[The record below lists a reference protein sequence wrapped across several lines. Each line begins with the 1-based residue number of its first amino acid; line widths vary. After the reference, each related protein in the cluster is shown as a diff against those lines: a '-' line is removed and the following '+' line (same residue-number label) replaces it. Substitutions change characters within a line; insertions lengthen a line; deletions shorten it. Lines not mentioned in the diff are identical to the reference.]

1 MPAPQTQHRSWF
13 SRARH
18 GIAGRWRNRS
28 DRWYDPGFDAA
39 SSFFHRA
46 VEGLIH
52 VFRTQRHMRFHFV
65 AATIIVL
72 LGSLMQLERTQWF
85 LLYFAMGLVFLT
97 ELLNTAIE
105 ACVDLFTDSYHT
117 LAKIAKD
124 IAAGAV
130 LVATILAIIVAL
142 LVFFNPYNY
151 RWLFGLSMIDHPSDP
166 FQVGMSGM
174 VLLFLLTVI
183 SKTLGNK
190 GTFLSG
196 GVVSGHSALGFYLA
210 TSILFVS
217 NQLPTAFL
225 AMCIAALVAQS
236 RVQARIH
243 TTQEVI
249 WGAFL
254 GISVPTVMYRLLPW
268 IAHRLSDLPI

>member
-1 MPAPQTQHRSWF
+1 M
-13 SRARH
+13 
-18 GIAGRWRNRS
+18 
-28 DRWYDPGFDAA
+28 
-39 SSFFHRA
+39 
-46 VEGLIH
+46 
-52 VFRTQRHMRFHFV
+52 
-65 AATIIVL
+65 ATVIVL
-72 LGSLMQLERTQWF
+72 LGALMRLPREQWF
-85 LLYFAMGLVFLT
+85 LLYFAMALVFLT
-97 ELLNTAIE
+97 EMLNTAIE
-105 ACVDLFTDSYHT
+105 ACVDLITDSYHP

-130 LVATILAIIVAL
+130 LVATVLAVIVAV
-142 LVFFNPYNY
+142 LVFFNPENY
-151 RWLFGLSMIDHPSDP
+151 KALFNVSLIDEPADP
-166 FQVGMSGM
+166 FQVGISGFA
-174 VLLFLLTVI
+174 LLFLLTII

-196 GVVSGHSALGFYLA
+196 GVVSGHSALGFYLS

-243 TTQEVI
+243 TTQEVV

-254 GISVPTVMYRLLPW
+254 GISVPGVMYRLLPW
-268 IAHRLSDLPI
+268 VGSRIAGLHLHIGS

>member
-1 MPAPQTQHRSWF
+1 MPRPTKTTLVSIKHAIE
-13 SRARH
+13 
-18 GIAGRWRNRS
+18 GI
-28 DRWYDPGFDAA
+28 
-39 SSFFHRA
+39 
-46 VEGLIH
+46 IH
-52 VFRTQRHMRFHFV
+52 VFRTQKHMRFHFIM
-65 AATIIVL
+65 ATVIVT
-72 LGSLMQLERTQWF
+72 LGALMRLPREQWF
-85 LLYFAMGLVFLT
+85 LLYFAMALVFLT
-97 ELLNTAIE
+97 EMLNTAIE
-105 ACVDLFTDSYHT
+105 ATVDLITDSYHP

-130 LVATILAIIVAL
+130 LVATLLAIIVAV
-142 LVFFNPYNY
+142 LVFFNPANY
-151 RWLFGLSMIDHPSDP
+151 WQLFNLSVVDQQSDP
-166 FQVGMSGM
+166 LQVGISGM
-174 VLLFLLTVI
+174 ALLFLLTII

-196 GVVSGHSALGFYLA
+196 GVVSGHSALGFYLS

-243 TTQEVI
+243 TTQEVV

-254 GISVPTVMYRLLPW
+254 GISVPGVMYRLLPW
-268 IAHRLSDLPI
+268 IGARIAALHLHLGG

>member
-1 MPAPQTQHRSWF
+1 MPRPTKTTLF
-13 SRARH
+13 SFKHAIE
-18 GIAGRWRNRS
+18 GI
-28 DRWYDPGFDAA
+28 
-39 SSFFHRA
+39 
-46 VEGLIH
+46 IH
-52 VFRTQRHMRFHFV
+52 VFRTQKHMRFHFIV
-65 AATIIVL
+65 ATVIVV
-72 LGSLMQLERTQWF
+72 LGAMMRLDREHWF
-85 LLYFAMGLVFLT
+85 LLYFAMALVFLT
-97 ELLNTAIE
+97 EMLNTAIE
-105 ACVDLFTDSYHT
+105 ATVDLITDTYHP

-130 LVATILAIIVAL
+130 LVATVLAIIVAF
-142 LVFFNPYNY
+142 LVFFNPENY
-151 RWLFGLSMIDHPSDP
+151 QRLFDISLIDKPEDP
-166 FQVGMSGM
+166 IQVGVSGFA
-174 VLLFLLTVI
+174 LLFLLTII

-196 GVVSGHSALGFYLA
+196 GVVSGHSALGFYLS

-243 TTQEVI
+243 TTQEVV

-268 IAHRLSDLPI
+268 IVARIAGLNVYHGG

>member
-1 MPAPQTQHRSWF
+1 M
-13 SRARH
+13 
-18 GIAGRWRNRS
+18 N
-28 DRWYDPGFDAA
+28 
-39 SSFFHRA
+39 
-46 VEGLIH
+46 
-52 VFRTQRHMRFHFV
+52 
-65 AATIIVL
+65 
-72 LGSLMQLERTQWF
+72 
-85 LLYFAMGLVFLT
+85 
-97 ELLNTAIE
+97 
-105 ACVDLFTDSYHT
+105 
-117 LAKIAKD
+117 AKD
-124 IAAGAV
+124 IAAGSV
-130 LVATILAIIVAL
+130 LIATILAVVVAI
-142 LVFFNPYNY
+142 LVFFNPDNY
-151 RWLFGLSMIDHPSDP
+151 KYLLGVSLIDRPADP
-166 FQVGMSGM
+166 FQVGVSGV

-243 TTQEVI
+243 TSQEVV

-254 GISVPTVMYRLLPW
+254 GISVPSVMYRLLPW
-268 IAHRLSDLPI
+268 LAARIAELHLTMPF

>member
-1 MPAPQTQHRSWF
+1 MWNRLVKPAGTEPSRRRS
-13 SRARH
+13 SAV
-18 GIAGRWRNRS
+18 A
-28 DRWYDPGFDAA
+28 
-39 SSFFHRA
+39 FFHRA
-46 VEGLIH
+46 TEGIIH
-52 VFRTQRHMRFHFV
+52 VFRTQQHMRFHFV
-65 AATIIVL
+65 AAAAIVL
-72 LGSLMQLERTQWF
+72 IGVFLKLERTQWF
-85 LLYFAMGLVFLT
+85 LLFFAMALVFLT
-97 ELLNTAIE
+97 EILNTAIE
-105 ACVDLFTDSYHT
+105 ACVDLFTDSYHP

-130 LVATILAIIVAL
+130 LVATVLAMLVAL
-142 LVFFNPYNY
+142 LVFFNPANY
-151 RWLFGLSMIDHPSDP
+151 RWLFGISLIDYPADP
-166 FQVGMSGM
+166 FQVGVSGM
-174 VLLFLLTVI
+174 VLLFLITVI

-210 TSILFVS
+210 TSVLFVS

-243 TTQEVI
+243 TTQEVM
-249 WGAFL
+249 WGAVL

-268 IAHRLSDLPI
+268 ITEQIARVVSVSL

>member
-1 MPAPQTQHRSWF
+1 MPRPTKTTLVSFKHAIE
-13 SRARH
+13 
-18 GIAGRWRNRS
+18 GI
-28 DRWYDPGFDAA
+28 
-39 SSFFHRA
+39 
-46 VEGLIH
+46 IH
-52 VFRTQRHMRFHFV
+52 VFRTQKHMRFHFIM
-65 AATIIVL
+65 ATVIVV
-72 LGSLMQLERTQWF
+72 LGALMRLPREQWF
-85 LLYFAMGLVFLT
+85 LLYFAMALVFLT
-97 ELLNTAIE
+97 EMLNTAIE
-105 ACVDLFTDSYHT
+105 ACVDLITDSYHP

-130 LVATILAIIVAL
+130 LVATVLAVIVAV
-142 LVFFNPYNY
+142 LVFFNPENY
-151 RWLFGLSMIDHPSDP
+151 RALFNVSLIDQPSDP
-166 FQVGMSGM
+166 FQVGISG
-174 VLLFLLTVI
+174 VALLFLLTII

-196 GVVSGHSALGFYLA
+196 GVVSGHSALGFYLS

-243 TTQEVI
+243 TTQEVV

-254 GISVPTVMYRLLPW
+254 GISVPGVMYRLLPW
-268 IAHRLSDLPI
+268 VAARVAALHLHIGS

>member
-1 MPAPQTQHRSWF
+1 MPLPPDEQPRTVTGPRTSLLA
-13 SRARH
+13 
-18 GIAGRWRNRS
+18 
-28 DRWYDPGFDAA
+28 
-39 SSFFHRA
+39 FFHRA
-46 VEGLIH
+46 TEGIIH

-65 AATIIVL
+65 TASVIVL
-72 LGSLMQLERTQWF
+72 LGGFLQLGRTQWF
-85 LLYFAMGLVFLT
+85 LLYFAMALVFLT

-105 ACVDLFTDSYHT
+105 ACVDLFTDSYHP
-117 LAKIAKD
+117 LARIAKD

-130 LVATILAIIVAL
+130 LVATVLAMLVAM
-142 LVFFNPYNY
+142 LVFFNPGNY
-151 RWLFGLSMIDHPSDP
+151 ELLAGYKLLDNEADP
-166 FQVGMSGM
+166 FQVGVYGV
-174 VLLFLLTVI
+174 VLLFLITVI

-210 TSILFVS
+210 TSILYVS
-217 NQLPTAFL
+217 NQLPAAFL
-225 AMCIAALVAQS
+225 GMCIAALVAQS

-243 TTQEVI
+243 TTQEVV

-268 IAHRLSDLPI
+268 AARQITALSGSGMF

>member
-1 MPAPQTQHRSWF
+1 MSGPQTQQRSWL
-13 SRARH
+13 SRVRH
-18 GIAGRWRNRS
+18 DIAERWRNRN
-28 DRWYDPGFDAA
+28 DRWYDPGFRSA

-46 VEGLIH
+46 VEGVIH

-65 AATIIVL
+65 AATGIVL

-85 LLYFAMGLVFLT
+85 LLYFAMGLVVLT

-117 LAKIAKD
+117 LARIAKD

-130 LVATILAIIVAL
+130 LVATILAIVVAL

-151 RWLFGLSMIDHPSDP
+151 RWLFGLTVIGHPSDP

-268 IAHRLSDLPI
+268 IAHRLSELL

>member
-1 MPAPQTQHRSWF
+1 MESIKSAIE
-13 SRARH
+13 
-18 GIAGRWRNRS
+18 GI
-28 DRWYDPGFDAA
+28 
-39 SSFFHRA
+39 
-46 VEGLIH
+46 IH
-52 VFRTQRHMRFHFV
+52 VFRTQRHMRFHF
-65 AATIIVL
+65 ATASVIVII
-72 LGSLMQLERTQWF
+72 GALMNLPREQWF
-85 LLYFAMGLVFLT
+85 LLYFAMALVFLT

-130 LVATILAIIVAL
+130 VVATALAIIVAV
-142 LVFFNPYNY
+142 LVFFNPDNY
-151 RWLFGLSMIDHPSDP
+151 QQLLGISLVDRPADP
-166 FQVGMSGM
+166 FQVGVSG
-174 VLLFLLTVI
+174 VILLFLLTII

-196 GVVSGHSALGFYLA
+196 GVVSGHAALGFYLS

-243 TTQEVI
+243 TTQEVV

-254 GISVPTVMYRLLPW
+254 GISVPSMMYRVLPW
-268 IAHRLSDLPI
+268 VASKVAILHGM